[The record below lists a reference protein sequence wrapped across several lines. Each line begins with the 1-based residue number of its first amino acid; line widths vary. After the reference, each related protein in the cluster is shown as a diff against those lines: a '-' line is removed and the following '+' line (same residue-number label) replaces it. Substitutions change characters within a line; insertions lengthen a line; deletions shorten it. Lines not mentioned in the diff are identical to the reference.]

1 VIGLASTVTEF
12 IVLDFGACAFAMTTA
27 KYGRNMAP
35 AKHSHISQPSTKI
48 ADTMQTTRMVMA
60 IRYFTI
66 LEFRSE
72 SGDWPTVVMLW
83 GFSKA
88 TF

>member
-1 VIGLASTVTEF
+1 
-12 IVLDFGACAFAMTTA
+12 
-27 KYGRNMAP
+27 
-35 AKHSHISQPSTKI
+35 
-48 ADTMQTTRMVMA
+48 MQTTRMVMA
-60 IRYFTI
+60 MRYFTI